1 MGQVRCGHGPP
12 RTSLPT
18 LRATERERSLCI
30 HVHAFVV
37 TFYLAV
43 LNAQNNSRHGP
54 RGRQPPAV
62 TFSLAVSSS
71 ADPLQLGDEKG
82 RGARAARIEA
92 QREGQAP
99 RRGGGVGE
107 ALHLDQPR
115 RRLVAEEGRD
125 NVLVLRAR
133 KAAGA
138 VDESTCRRRSARAS
152 RRGRGGARET
162 PGKERRG
169 KGKER
174 QGKERQGGEGRVV
187 RGERARRQ
195 GEAGESRPGAACG
208 RQGRRWRAA
217 RQRPRAP
224 RCSSGGRRSAC
235 RPRFAEIRRDSPR
248 FAEAEVRLPC
258 SSGRL
263 ASRSGSRKRLRTARG
278 GGSSRRRGRGPGIRR
293 RRRRARRSKVSQP
306 HCANFA
312 RCLMEPS
319 CVHSAST
326 KT

>member
-1 MGQVRCGHGPP
+1 MTRLVYWLEPSRRAQRTTPGQLRVHTPYVSPHSP
-12 RTSLPT
+12 RH
-18 LRATERERSLCI
+18 RAREISVHTCHVLSGRSQRSKQFS
-30 HVHAFVV
+30 A
-37 TFYLAV
+37 
-43 LNAQNNSRHGP
+43 

-107 ALHLDQPR
+107 ALHLDQSR

-125 NVLVLRAR
+125 DVLVLRAR

-138 VDESTCRRRSARAS
+138 VDEGTCRRRSARAS

-174 QGKERQGGEGRVV
+174 QGKERRGGEGRVV

-217 RQRPRAP
+217 RQRLRAQ

-248 FAEAEVRLPC
+248 FSPRFSPRL
-258 SSGRL
+258 
-263 ASRSGSRKRLRTARG
+263 
-278 GGSSRRRGRGPGIRR
+278 
-293 RRRRARRSKVSQP
+293 
-306 HCANFA
+306 
-312 RCLMEPS
+312 
-319 CVHSAST
+319 
-326 KT
+326 